1 MGVTIFF
8 FGLGI
13 FTGLLIIFYGPEI
26 ASLFFKDRAKVKD
39 VTPQPDDP
47 GVRIVVNGKTHS
59 LRGVNVSYYGV
70 LALAGIGDKGFQDA
84 PAVIVTWRTPTGHGT
99 LAPGGSVKIR
109 AGMEFMVK

>member
-1 MGVTIFF
+1 MDDFAFYFMLGALA
-8 FGLGI
+8 GLM
-13 FTGLLIIFYGPEI
+13 IIYFGPEI
-26 ASLFFKDRAKVKD
+26 ADFFRNRAKVKN

-47 GVRIVVNGKTHS
+47 GVRVVVNGKTHS

-70 LALAGIGDKGFQDA
+70 LALAGLGDKGFQDA
-84 PAVIVTWRTPTGHGT
+84 PEVIVTWRTPTGHGT